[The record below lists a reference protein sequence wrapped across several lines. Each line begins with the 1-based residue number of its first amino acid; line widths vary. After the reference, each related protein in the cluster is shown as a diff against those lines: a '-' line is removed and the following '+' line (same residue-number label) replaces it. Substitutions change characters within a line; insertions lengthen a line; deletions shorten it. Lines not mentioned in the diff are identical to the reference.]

1 MADQAEWIET
11 ASGAAGVATATK
23 AAATGKSFIVD
34 GVDAS
39 YAGAAEI
46 GLLEIRDGTT
56 VIWSGHVHQS
66 REIPFPKGL
75 AITKGALAS
84 ATLAA
89 GAGVSKVNLHG
100 RTRG

>member
-46 GLLEIRDGTT
+46 
-56 VIWSGHVHQS
+56 WSCTPITRNS
-66 REIPFPKGL
+66 IPKGF
-75 AITKGALAS
+75 S
-84 ATLAA
+84 Y
-89 GAGVSKVNLHG
+89 H
-100 RTRG
+100 